1 MQPRHR
7 ASVEIPVARN
17 REVRQPVRMRFLLVL
32 LACGLP
38 GLLSAQSES
47 SKKRMVFPE
56 SGTAS
61 VRAVGGPAEILK
73 PFFELLQKD
82 KITEAYQLLGKSSVI
97 ASKAENLNQLEART
111 REAIDNFGPI
121 AGFERVDSL
130 AVGEALLRETYLSL
144 NADLPLRWRF
154 YFYRVD
160 GQWRVVD
167 LRVDDGIVELF
178 EEASRQ
184 KRK

>member
-1 MQPRHR
+1 MEIAVALHR
-7 ASVEIPVARN
+7 RVD
-17 REVRQPVRMRFLLVL
+17 QPVWMKAKLLIL
-32 LACGLP
+32 ILCAGA
-38 GLLSAQSES
+38 GLLRAQSEP
-47 SKKRMVFPE
+47 SKKRLVFPE
-56 SGTAS
+56 ASSQAPRPVAGT
-61 VRAVGGPAEILK
+61 AEILK
-73 PFFELLQKD
+73 PFFDLLKMD
-82 KITEAYQLLGKSSVI
+82 KISEAYESLGKSSVI
-97 ASKAENLNQLEART
+97 ASKAENLRQLEART
-111 REAIDNFGPI
+111 RDAIDNFGPI

-130 AVGEALLRETYLSL
+130 AVGESLLRETYLSL

-178 EEASRQ
+178 EEAARQ

>member
-1 MQPRHR
+1 MK
-7 ASVEIPVARN
+7 AS
-17 REVRQPVRMRFLLVL
+17 LVL
-32 LACGLP
+32 IILWAGAALLA
-38 GLLSAQSES
+38 AQSES
-47 SKKRMVFPE
+47 PKKRLVFPE
-56 SGTAS
+56 A
-61 VRAVGGPAEILK
+61 RAAPARTVAGPPEILK
-73 PFFELLQKD
+73 PFFDLLKME
-82 KITEAYQLLGKSSVI
+82 KISEAYESLGKNSVI
-97 ASKAENLNQLEART
+97 ASKAENLQQLEART
-111 REAIDNFGPI
+111 RDAIDNFGPI

-130 AVGEALLRETYLSL
+130 AVGESLLRETYLSL

-178 EEASRQ
+178 EEAARQ

>member
-1 MQPRHR
+1 MK
-7 ASVEIPVARN
+7 ASFFSIVLFAGVS
-17 REVRQPVRMRFLLVL
+17 L
-32 LACGLP
+32 LA
-38 GLLSAQSES
+38 AQSES
-47 SKKRMVFPE
+47 SKKRLVFPE
-56 SGTAS
+56 AGTAPA
-61 VRAVGGPAEILK
+61 RAVAGPSEILK
-73 PFFELLQKD
+73 PFFDLLKMD
-82 KITEAYQLLGKSSVI
+82 KISEAYESLGKSSVI
-97 ASKAENLNQLEART
+97 ASKAENLQQLEART
-111 REAIDNFGPI
+111 RDAIDNFGPI

-130 AVGEALLRETYLSL
+130 AVGESLLRETYLSL

-178 EEASRQ
+178 EEAARQ